1 MLTESRQQRR
11 ARERAA
17 SRPSEAP
24 AGLGQSQTTFERTET
39 PLITWDCD
47 ATNGSWTPPESDRV
61 RRRRELYQLREW
73 WRPRSERDRARRCG
87 RVRVSL
93 EPTLTVRDGAW
104 NADGT
109 ERPRS
114 GAWGGVETCASVWS
128 CPVCSVRVRSD
139 RARAIVALDE
149 WARAEGW
156 QVSMWT
162 GTIRHALGNDLEHLR
177 RAMADA
183 FARVQRLTAW
193 RSMMSPA
200 CPQCP
205 PGTVAGVDCDH
216 AQRGAF
222 FVRALEVTH
231 GKNGWHPH
239 FHVLLVSP
247 VSVEAQAHQLGE
259 DWRAAVTHVLG
270 IEHAPSV
277 EHGADWREIEA
288 GEYISKL
295 DLAMG
300 LELTDASDAKTTK
313 GATSRKPSELLR
325 DAHAHQLAAR
335 AARAAGDLPLAA
347 VHEHAQRADT
357 HRFRSYESAMIGA
370 RLHTATQGLLKLW
383 QTIADEQRD
392 EVTDVVCVLPM
403 PAELFDLLRDV
414 PQGLVTIA
422 AASELPDTRGTV
434 ATYLRSL
441 GVYEIRARGRDEPR
455 VLDGPEWAD
464 RWECMLDSMDY
475 ATWLAADYCD

>member
-24 AGLGQSQTTFERTET
+24 AGLGQSQTTFEHPET
-39 PLITWDCD
+39 SWIPWDWD
-47 ATNGSWTPPESDRV
+47 ATTGSWAPPESDRV

-87 RVRVSL
+87 RVRVAL
-93 EPTLTVRDGAW
+93 EPTLTVRDGEW
-104 NADGT
+104 NAAGE

-156 QVSMWT
+156 QVSMLT
-162 GTIRHALGNDLEHLR
+162 VTIRHGLGDDLAHLR
-177 RAMADA
+177 RAMTDA
-183 FARVQRLTAW
+183 WARVQRLTAW
-193 RSMMSPA
+193 RSMLAM
-200 CPQCP
+200 
-205 PGTVAGVDCDH
+205 
-216 AQRGAF
+216 GAV

-231 GKNGWHPH
+231 GKSGWHPH

-247 VSVEAQAHQLGE
+247 VSVEAHAHQLGN

-277 EHGADWREIEA
+277 EHGSDWREIEA

-300 LELTDASDAKTTK
+300 LELTDAADKKGTK
-313 GATSRKPSELLR
+313 SSTSRKPSELLR
-325 DAHAHQLAAR
+325 DAHAHAQAAR
-335 AARAAGDLPLAA
+335 AARAAGDFALAA
-347 VHEHAQRADT
+347 VHAHGQHADT
-357 HRFRSYESAMIGA
+357 KRFRAYEAAMVGA
-370 RLHTATQGLLKLW
+370 RLHTATQGLLKFW
-383 QTIADEQRD
+383 QAIADEQRD

-403 PAELFDLLRDV
+403 PGELFDLLRDV
-414 PQGLVTIA
+414 PHGLATIA

>member
-1 MLTESRQQRR
+1 MLTQSRQQRR
-11 ARERAA
+11 ARERATA
-17 SRPSEAP
+17 PSEAR
-24 AGLGQSQTTFERTET
+24 GLGQSQTTFERTET

-149 WARAEGW
+149 WARADGW

-162 GTIRHALGNDLEHLR
+162 GTIRHALGDDLSHLR
-177 RAMADA
+177 RAMTDA
-183 FARVQRLTAW
+183 WARVQRLTAW
-193 RSMMSPA
+193 RSMLAS
-200 CPQCP
+200 
-205 PGTVAGVDCDH
+205 
-216 AQRGAF
+216 GAF

-231 GKNGWHPH
+231 GRNGWHPH

-247 VSVEAQAHQLGE
+247 VSVEQHAQQLGE
-259 DWRAAVTHVLG
+259 DWRAAVTNVLG
-270 IEHAPSV
+270 IGHAPSV
-277 EHGADWREIEA
+277 EHGADWREIAA
-288 GEYISKL
+288 GEYVSKL

-325 DAHAHQLAAR
+325 DAHAHAQAAR
-335 AARAAGDLPLAA
+335 AARARGDVALAA
-347 VHEHAQRADT
+347 VHAHGQHADT
-357 HRFRSYESAMIGA
+357 KRFRAYEAAMVGA
-370 RLHTATQGLLKLW
+370 RLHTATQGLLKFW
-383 QTIADEQRD
+383 QAVADEARD
-392 EVTDVVCVLPM
+392 EVTDVVCTLPM
-403 PAELFDLLRDV
+403 PGELFDLLRDV
-414 PQGLVTIA
+414 PHGLATVA
-422 AASELPDTRGTV
+422 AATEEPDARV
-434 ATYLRSL
+434 AVTTYLRSL

-464 RWECMLDSMDY
+464 RWQCMLDSMDY
-475 ATWLAADYCD
+475 AEWVAADYCD

>member
-1 MLTESRQQRR
+1 MLTDSRQQRR

-17 SRPSEAP
+17 SRPSEAR
-24 AGLGQSQTTFERTET
+24 ALGYSQTTFERTET
-39 PLITWDCD
+39 PEITWDCD
-47 ATNGSWTPPESDRV
+47 ATTGSWTPPESDRV

-149 WARAEGW
+149 WARADGW

-162 GTIRHALGNDLEHLR
+162 GTIRHALGDDLSHLR
-177 RAMADA
+177 RAMTDA
-183 FARVQRLTAW
+183 WARVQRLTAW
-193 RSMMSPA
+193 RSMLAS
-200 CPQCP
+200 
-205 PGTVAGVDCDH
+205 
-216 AQRGAF
+216 GAF

-231 GKNGWHPH
+231 GRNGWHPH

-247 VSVEAQAHQLGE
+247 VSVEQHAQQLGE
-259 DWRAAVTHVLG
+259 DWRAAVTNVLG
-270 IEHAPSV
+270 IGHAPSV
-277 EHGADWREIEA
+277 EHGADWREIAA
-288 GEYISKL
+288 GEYVSKL

-313 GATSRKPSELLR
+313 DATSRKPSELLR
-325 DAHAHQLAAR
+325 DAHAHAHAAR
-335 AARAAGDLPLAA
+335 AARARGDFALAA
-347 VHEHAQRADT
+347 VHAHGQHADT
-357 HRFRSYESAMIGA
+357 KRFRAYEAAMVGA
-370 RLHTATQGLLKLW
+370 RLHTATQGLLKFW
-383 QTIADEQRD
+383 QAIADEQRD
-392 EVTDVVCVLPM
+392 EVTDVVCTLPM
-403 PAELFDLLRDV
+403 PGELFDLLRDV
-414 PQGLVTIA
+414 PHGLATVA
-422 AASELPDTRGTV
+422 AATEEPDARV
-434 ATYLRSL
+434 AVTTYLRSL

-464 RWECMLDSMDY
+464 RWQCMLDSMDY
-475 ATWLAADYCD
+475 AEWVAADYCD

>member
-1 MLTESRQQRR
+1 MNVESRQQRR
-11 ARERAA
+11 ARERATA
-17 SRPSEAP
+17 PSEAR
-24 AGLGQSQTTFERTET
+24 GLGYSQTTFERTET
-39 PLITWDCD
+39 PEITWDCD
-47 ATNGSWTPPESDRV
+47 ATNGSWTPPESERV

-87 RVRVSL
+87 RVRVAL
-93 EPTLTVRDGAW
+93 EPGLTVRDGAW

-149 WARAEGW
+149 WARSEGW

-162 GTIRHALGNDLEHLR
+162 GTIRHALGDDLSHLR
-177 RAMADA
+177 RAMTDA

-193 RSMMSPA
+193 RSML
-200 CPQCP
+200 
-205 PGTVAGVDCDH
+205 AG
-216 AQRGAF
+216 GAF

-231 GKNGWHPH
+231 GRNGWHPH

-247 VSVEAQAHQLGE
+247 VSVEEHAQQLGE

-270 IEHAPSV
+270 IDHAPSA
-277 EHGADWREIEA
+277 EHGADWREIAA
-288 GEYISKL
+288 GEYVSKL

-325 DAHAHQLAAR
+325 DAHAHAQAAR
-335 AARAAGDLPLAA
+335 AARARGDFALAA
-347 VHEHAQRADT
+347 VHAHGQHADT
-357 HRFRSYESAMIGA
+357 KRFRAYEAAMVGA
-370 RLHTATQGLLKLW
+370 RLHTATQGLLKFW
-383 QTIADEQRD
+383 QAVADEARD
-392 EVTDVVCVLPM
+392 EVTDVVCTLPM
-403 PAELFDLLRDV
+403 PGELFDLLRDV
-414 PQGLVTIA
+414 PHGLATVA
-422 AASELPDTRGTV
+422 AATEEPDARV
-434 ATYLRSL
+434 AVTTYLRSL
-441 GVYEIRARGRDEPR
+441 GQYQIRARGRDSPR

-475 ATWLAADYCD
+475 AAWVAADYCD

>member
-11 ARERAA
+11 ARERAV

-24 AGLGQSQTTFERTET
+24 AGLGYSQTTFERTET
-39 PLITWDCD
+39 PEITWDCD

-93 EPTLTVRDGAW
+93 EPTLTVREGAW

-162 GTIRHALGNDLEHLR
+162 GTIRHALGNDLSHLR

-193 RSMMSPA
+193 RSMLAS
-200 CPQCP
+200 
-205 PGTVAGVDCDH
+205 
-216 AQRGAF
+216 GAF

-277 EHGADWREIEA
+277 EHGADWREIAA
-288 GEYISKL
+288 GEYVSKL

-325 DAHAHQLAAR
+325 DAHAHAQAAR
-335 AARAAGDLPLAA
+335 AARARGDFALAA
-347 VHEHAQRADT
+347 VHAHGQHADT
-357 HRFRSYESAMIGA
+357 KRFRAYEAAMTGA
-370 RLHTATQGLLKLW
+370 RLHTATQGLLKFW
-383 QTIADEQRD
+383 QAVADEARD
-392 EVTDVVCVLPM
+392 EVTDVVCTLPM
-403 PAELFDLLRDV
+403 PGELFDLLRDV
-414 PQGLVTIA
+414 PHGLATVA
-422 AASELPDTRGTV
+422 AATEEPDARVAV

-441 GVYEIRARGRDEPR
+441 GAHEIRARGRDEPR

-464 RWECMLDSMDY
+464 RWECMIDSMDY
-475 ATWLAADYCD
+475 AEWVVADYCD